1 MKRNRIFAVLS
12 FLAMGMAITSCN
24 KEETPVSKE
33 DMDNARAFV
42 LALKQGENAYNGL
55 AFKTSFK
62 QQYDIAYV
70 DENENAKTSYNYD
83 YDAEGSVTMA
93 YRLDANAMFDFGKC
107 FDEGG
112 CYLTGDQQEIAKLT
126 STTTAKGE
134 FGKDDRSFQE
144 DYAFHHTFGIQF
156 DPSDFYAQ
164 GAHDLTDRIVPDND
178 GSGSFQ
184 GHIARSCIEDVA
196 AKAIKSSID
205 RILYMN
211 AWQEVTS
218 FRVAM
223 DDYFAGLDLTSD
235 KLASE
240 FNRHH
245 KITFAEHNGILHAEF
260 SFDAGEV
267 FSAIGGKKADI
278 NASIQGKV
286 DIDQANHRVTSYS
299 FDFKDA
305 YASMIEK
312 QLSNKQSHSL
322 NIKTFILTGALEDCR
337 YEDLHLSGNFVDY
350 TSEQVDAFI
359 EGYTAHVIPNIGS
372 VSH

>member
-1 MKRNRIFAVLS
+1 MKHNKIFAVLS
-12 FLAMGMAITSCN
+12 FLAMGMVITSCN
-24 KEETPVSKE
+24 KEETPVSQE
-33 DMDNARAFV
+33 DMDSARTFV
-42 LALKQGENAYNGL
+42 AAMKKGENAYNGL

-93 YRLDANAMFDFGKC
+93 YQLNANAMFDFGKC

-144 DYAFHHTFGIQF
+144 DYAFHHIFGIQF
-156 DPSDFYAQ
+156 DQNDFYAQ

-178 GSGSFQ
+178 GSGTFQ
-184 GHIARSCIEDVA
+184 GHIARSSIEGVA

-211 AWQEVTS
+211 AWQEASS
-218 FRVAM
+218 FRLAM
-223 DDYFAGLDLTSD
+223 DDYFAGLDLNSD

-240 FNRHH
+240 FYRHH
-245 KITFAEHNGILHAEF
+245 KITFTENNNLLHAEF

-278 NASIQGKV
+278 NASIQGQV
-286 DIDQANHRVTSYS
+286 DIDQVNHRVTSYS

-322 NIKTFILTGALEDCR
+322 NIKTFILTGALEDYR

-359 EGYTAHVIPNIGS
+359 EGYTAHVIPDIGN